1 MRQKPRASYT
11 QTPEIPSG
19 LTGIRLCNDYLEYN
33 KFPIKCS
40 SL

>member
-19 LTGIRLCNDYLEYN
+19 LTGVSNDYLEFN
-33 KFPIKCS
+33 EFPIKCS